1 MRLRIALATA
11 VVSLALPALASA
23 DTYCVNKSPC
33 LFGASKSTVQD
44 ALVAAAQNPGPDVV
58 RIGTRAEAYEGPFSY
73 DEPAFNPV
81 QIIGGGPGQ
90 TVLAG
95 TAGGHTLPLGQG
107 GSKVSGVTI
116 LA

>member
-1 MRLRIALATA
+1 MRLRIALANA

-58 RIGTRAEAYEGPFSY
+58 RIGARAEAYEGPFSY

-81 QIIGGGPGQ
+81 QIIGDPAKPCS
-90 TVLAG
+90 LARPAD
-95 TAGGHTLPLGQG
+95 TPFAW
-107 GSKVSGVTI
+107 
-116 LA
+116 AREDRRCRA